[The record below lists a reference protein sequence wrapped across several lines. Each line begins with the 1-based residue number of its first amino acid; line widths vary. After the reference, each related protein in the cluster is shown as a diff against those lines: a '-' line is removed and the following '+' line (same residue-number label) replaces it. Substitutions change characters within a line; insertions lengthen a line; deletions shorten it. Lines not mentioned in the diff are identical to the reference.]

1 MNIIIKF
8 LLKNIKEKKLRT
20 ALILFSITISAAL
33 FFASSATTDSMVKM
47 YTDQIKKFYGESEI
61 IIEAKDTAPSRYFN
75 PTLPQEYKSH
85 LQYSVGLFSGTG
97 IYKYKRSGAK
107 DENVSINLRGID
119 WKDQQIISK
128 VTLASE
134 FEVDPFQ
141 GKKIVISKK
150 TADKYGLEIGKT
162 LELMIEGTKYKFLIS
177 GIAQMTGPFTDDG
190 RSHFAIVPMEILSSI
205 YDQKGNVSTIYIK
218 TLNSVEKQWIIK
230 GLTASMKKQH
240 VRETISQ
247 SDLQEQTGGV
257 TVALSMALV
266 LVLFM
271 SVFII
276 YTSFKVITTE
286 RLPVIGTFRSIG
298 ATRKV
303 TDFVLLGES
312 VAYGVI
318 GGLLGSGLGIGILYL
333 IAKATTPTWDPGYK
347 TSVQFTSAQLI
358 TSFLMAV
365 ILSLLSSLIPI
376 LKVSRIPVKEIVLNK
391 IEKNQKGSKIWK
403 PILGIIFLLAA
414 FFVPPVAKGDPGIL
428 MDTVCTLLSI
438 AAVILLLPYLVRGF
452 VAVFERLYI
461 YIFGNEGV
469 LAVKNLR
476 NNKNLLNNVSLL
488 AIGISSLL
496 MINTVTR
503 SSVTEII
510 NYFDT
515 CMKYQMF
522 FWVPEMDKSYEPIL
536 KAVDGIKGAK
546 GFYSANGIEVKGTDK
561 KIDSLES
568 ANKDFYMDYIDIT
581 LDGSKEAT
589 LKKLEQL
596 ENERSIIITGVVR
609 NKLGVKEGDSITLKM
624 PAGDRTY
631 KIIAIWDSMMMGGNY
646 AAIAEKYLKQDMQSK
661 YYSYFAIKSDK
672 NPEELLL
679 FLKDKFARNLANGQ
693 TMKEIKDMVVESN
706 SQIFNVMN
714 AFSVI
719 TILIGVFGVLNNLII
734 SFIERKRSLAVFRSV
749 GMNKKQ
755 IVKMIFIESMTGGLI
770 GGIVGVAAGLI
781 MINIMKHMLTQ
792 VIATIP
798 MNYSITML
806 TISATIGVI
815 IMVTASISPA
825 MKSSKLNI
833 IESIKYE

>member
-1 MNIIIKF
+1 MNIIVKF
-8 LLKNIKEKKLRT
+8 LLRNIKEKKLRT
-20 ALILFSITISAAL
+20 FLIVFSITISAAL

-61 IIEAKDTAPSRYFN
+61 IIEAKDTAPSWYFN
-75 PTLPQEYKSH
+75 PSIPQEYKSRFE
-85 LQYSVGLFSGTG
+85 YSVGLFSGTAV
-97 IYKYKRSGAK
+97 YKYKRDGAK
-107 DENVSINLRGID
+107 DENVNINLRGIE
-119 WKDQQIISK
+119 WKDQELISK

-134 FEVDPFQ
+134 FEVEPFK

-150 TADKYGLEIGKT
+150 TADKYGLQTGKNLEI
-162 LELMIEGTKYKFLIS
+162 MIEGTKYRFLIC

-190 RSHFAIVPMEILSSI
+190 RTHFAIVPIDILSSI
-205 YDQKGNVSTIYIK
+205 YDQKGNVSTLYIK
-218 TLNSVEKQWIIK
+218 TQNPSDKKWIIE
-230 GLTASMKKQH
+230 GLAASMKRQN

-298 ATRKV
+298 ATRKI
-303 TDFVLLGES
+303 TDLVLVGES
-312 VAYGVI
+312 LGYGI
-318 GGLLGSGLGIGILYL
+318 AGGILGTGLGIGILYL
-333 IAKATTPTWDPGYK
+333 IAKATTPVWDEGFK
-347 TSVQFTSAQLI
+347 TSIRFTPAQLI
-358 TSFLMAV
+358 FSFVLAV
-365 ILSLLSSLIPI
+365 VLSVLSALVPI
-376 LKVSRIPVKEIVLNK
+376 IKVSRIPVKEIVLNK
-391 IEKNQKGSKIWK
+391 IEKSHKGNRLWK
-403 PILGIIFLLAA
+403 PILGVILILTVY
-414 FFVPPVAKGDPGIL
+414 FVPPVAKGDPGVMI
-428 MDTVCTLLSI
+428 DTVCILLAI
-438 AAVILLLPYLVRGF
+438 AAVILLLPYLVSGF
-452 VAVFERLYI
+452 VTIFERLYI
-461 YIFGNEGV
+461 YVFGNEGV

-536 KAVDGIKGAK
+536 MSIDGIKGAK
-546 GFYSANGIEVKGTDK
+546 GVYSANGIEVKGTDK
-561 KIDSLES
+561 KIDSIES
-568 ANKDFYMDYIDIT
+568 ANKDYYMDYIDIT
-581 LDGSKEAT
+581 LEGGKEAT
-589 LKKLEQL
+589 RKKLDEL
-596 ENERSIIITGVVR
+596 DSERSIIITGVVR
-609 NKLGVKEGDSITLKM
+609 NKLGVKEGDSLTLKM

-631 KIIAIWDSMMMGGNY
+631 KVIAVWDSMMMGGNY
-646 AAIAEKYLKQDMQSK
+646 AAIAEKYLKQDMKLK
-661 YYSYFAIKSDK
+661 YYSYFTIKTDK
-672 NPEELLL
+672 EPDQMLS
-679 FLKDKFARNLANGQ
+679 FLKDKFARNLPGGQ
-693 TMKEIKDMVVESN
+693 TMREIKDMVVQSN
-706 SQIFNVMN
+706 TQIFNVMN

-719 TILIGVFGVLNNLII
+719 TILIGIFGVLNNLII

-749 GMNKKQ
+749 GMSKKQ
-755 IVKMIFIESMTGGLI
+755 IIKMIFIESLTGGLI
-770 GGIVGVAAGLI
+770 GGIVGVVAGLI
-781 MINIMKHMLTQ
+781 MISVMGYMLKE

-798 MNYSITML
+798 MHYSPQML
-806 TISATIGVI
+806 TISATIGMI

-825 MKSSKLNI
+825 MKSSRLNI
-833 IESIKYE
+833 IEAIKYE